1 LQRAHL
7 PILCADPRPGL
18 TERKVIAMR
27 LRHILVLSFVL
38 ATAGI
43 SQAADSH
50 ATEKEQRHEAREN
63 RDANSAAT
71 IEFFGFLQAV
81 AVYCDQ
87 ITEGKRIDVVDVMK
101 YLSSGTGNDPS
112 CASCRSMV
120 ADVKNTKLFK
130 STYESALSELAK
142 IDKTVAMN
150 ACSDIQRLK

>member
-1 LQRAHL
+1 
-7 PILCADPRPGL
+7 
-18 TERKVIAMR
+18 MR
-27 LRHILVLSFVL
+27 LHHILGLCIALSM
-38 ATAGI
+38 AGTPY
-43 SQAADSH
+43 ADDSP
-50 ATEKEQRHEAREN
+50 AKEKEQRPDAHENEGG

-130 STYESALSELAK
+130 STFESAMSELSK
-142 IDKTVAMN
+142 IDKTVALS
-150 ACSDIQRLK
+150 ACRDIQRLK

>member
-1 LQRAHL
+1 
-7 PILCADPRPGL
+7 
-18 TERKVIAMR
+18 MR
-27 LRHILVLSFVL
+27 LRHILGLSFVL

-43 SQAADSH
+43 CQAADSP
-50 ATEKEQRHEAREN
+50 AAEKEQRHEAREN
-63 RDANSAAT
+63 DVGRDANSAAT

-130 STYESALSELAK
+130 STFESALSELAK
-142 IDKTVAMN
+142 IDKTVALS
-150 ACSDIQRLK
+150 ACRDIQRLN

>member
-1 LQRAHL
+1 M
-7 PILCADPRPGL
+7 
-18 TERKVIAMR
+18 ERKVDTMR
-27 LRHILVLSFVL
+27 LRHILGLCFALSI
-38 ATAGI
+38 AGI
-43 SQAADSH
+43 AHADDSP
-50 ATEKEQRHEAREN
+50 AKEQRHDAHEN
-63 RDANSAAT
+63 EGGRDANSAAT

-81 AVYCDQ
+81 AVYCDR
-87 ITEGKRIDVVDVMK
+87 ITEGKKIDVVDVMK

-112 CASCRSMV
+112 CSGCRSMV